1 MLRRGGSQKE
11 EAMQRLLWGLLI
23 LVLVPLPSSA
33 QTARDSWDNLKQ
45 LQPGQRIEVVDM
57 NLKSV
62 VGALVNV
69 SEEGISLRAQK
80 AADLVT
86 VERAKVYRVTSRE
99 SSKRLRNALI
109 GAAIGGGLMAIPAG
123 IGGTICSNEIA
134 GKCAGWAAAVVAAGA
149 GAGAGLGAVVPSYPT
164 IYRAKKR
171 P

>member
-1 MLRRGGSQKE
+1 MKKTAML
-11 EAMQRLLWGLLI
+11 LLLC
-23 LVLVPLPSSA
+23 VVPLGLM
-33 QTARDSWDNLKQ
+33 ARDSGLDSWDNLKQ
-45 LQPGQRIEVVDM
+45 LRVGEKIEVVDM

-109 GAAIGGGLMAIPAG
+109 GAAIVGGLVAIPAG
-123 IGGTICSNEIA
+123 LKAGISSNEGNSCGA
-134 GKCAGWAAAVVAAGA
+134 CVAVIAAGA
-149 GAGAGLGAVVPSYPT
+149 GAGAGLGAAVPGYPT

>member
-1 MLRRGGSQKE
+1 
-11 EAMQRLLWGLLI
+11 MQRLLWGMLI

-123 IGGTICSNEIA
+123 ISAVICSNEGGICAGTIA
-134 GKCAGWAAAVVAAGA
+134 GFIAVGA
-149 GAGAGLGAVVPSYPT
+149 GAGAGLGAAVPGYQT

>member
-1 MLRRGGSQKE
+1 MRRLTWMVTFLMPALCLG
-11 EAMQRLLWGLLI
+11 
-23 LVLVPLPSSA
+23 
-33 QTARDSWDNLKQ
+33 QTTEQSWDNLKQ
-45 LQPGQRIEVVDM
+45 LRVGEKIEVVDM

-109 GAAIGGGLMAIPAG
+109 GAAIVGGLVAIPAG
-123 IGGTICSNEIA
+123 LKAGISSNEGNSCGA
-134 GKCAGWAAAVVAAGA
+134 CVAVIAAGA
-149 GAGAGLGAVVPSYPT
+149 GAGAGLGAAVPGYPT

>member
-1 MLRRGGSQKE
+1 MLRRGGTQKE
-11 EAMQRLLWGLLI
+11 EAMKRLLWGMLI

-109 GAAIGGGLMAIPAG
+109 GAAIVGGLVAIPAG
-123 IGGTICSNEIA
+123 LKAGISSNEGNSCGA
-134 GKCAGWAAAVVAAGA
+134 CVAVIAAGA
-149 GAGAGLGAVVPSYPT
+149 GAGAGLGAAVPGYPT